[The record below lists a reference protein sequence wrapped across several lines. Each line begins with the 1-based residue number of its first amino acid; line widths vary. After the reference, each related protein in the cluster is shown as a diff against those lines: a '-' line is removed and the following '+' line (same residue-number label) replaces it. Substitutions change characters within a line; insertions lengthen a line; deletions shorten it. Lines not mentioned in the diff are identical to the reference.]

1 MTVSRSRDTEL
12 GGRDGA
18 PVGKESSECQA
29 GVEVMD
35 MDLLNS
41 KVGLWVT
48 KLATSVR
55 GADTKVGG
63 P

>member
-1 MTVSRSRDTEL
+1 
-12 GGRDGA
+12 
-18 PVGKESSECQA
+18 
-29 GVEVMD
+29 MD